1 MKNNFTEI
9 LFLIMIIALAI
20 AIIIMCVYLIT
31 DDGLDDINY
40 LIYDDDDDDIRITF
54 ATDKIDFFYEEG
66 GEYFWEYEGIG
77 YSAPEDKIEFSGK
90 E

>member
-1 MKNNFTEI
+1 MKNNFADI
-9 LFLIMIIALAI
+9 SFFIVMVFFAVVM
-20 AIIIMCVYLIT
+20 IIMCVYLIT

-40 LIYDDDDDDIRITF
+40 LIYYDDDIRIAF
-54 ATDKIDFFYEEG
+54 EIDKIDFFHEEG
-66 GEYFWEYEGIG
+66 GEYFWEYDGIG